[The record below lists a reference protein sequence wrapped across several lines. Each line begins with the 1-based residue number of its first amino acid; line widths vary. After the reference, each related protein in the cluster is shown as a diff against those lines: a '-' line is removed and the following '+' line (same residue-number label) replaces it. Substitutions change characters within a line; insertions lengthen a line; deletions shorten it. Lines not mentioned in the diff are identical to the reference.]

1 MITLGIFVSGR
12 GSNMDAILEAIGQGW
27 IPARAALVL
36 SDHPGAPALEKARQW
51 GVPTVVVERSAF
63 SGKQEFEEE
72 ILRVCR
78 EKGVDLVVLAG
89 YMRILG
95 PVFLKAYAG
104 RIMNIH
110 PSLLPSFPGLHPH
123 RQALEKGVR
132 FSGCTV
138 HFVNE
143 EMDGGPI
150 ILQAVVPV
158 EQGDTEETLSAR
170 ILAEEH
176 RLYPEAIRLY
186 AQGRLKLEGRR
197 VFIS

>member
-12 GSNMDAILEAIGQGW
+12 GSNMDAILEAVDQGR
-27 IPARAALVL
+27 IPARVGLIL
-36 SDHPGAPALEKARQW
+36 SDNPGAPALEKARRR
-51 GVPTVVVERSAF
+51 GAHTAVVERSAF
-63 SGKQEFEEE
+63 SGKTEYEAEM
-72 ILRVCR
+72 LRVCR
-78 EKGVDLVVLAG
+78 ESKVDLVVLAG
-89 YMRILG
+89 FMRILS

-132 FSGCTV
+132 YSGCTV

-150 ILQAVVPV
+150 IMQAVVPV
-158 EQGDTEETLSAR
+158 EQDDTEETLAAR

-186 AQGRLKLEGRR
+186 AQGCLKVEGRR
-197 VFIS
+197 VLIS